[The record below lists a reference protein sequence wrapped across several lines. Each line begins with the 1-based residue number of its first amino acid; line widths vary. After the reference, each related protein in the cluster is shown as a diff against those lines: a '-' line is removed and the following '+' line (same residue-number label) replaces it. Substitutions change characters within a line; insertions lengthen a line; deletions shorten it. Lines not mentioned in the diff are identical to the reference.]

1 MNKIF
6 KSENGFTPVE
16 VLLIILILAVMGSI
30 GYTVY
35 HNDTSK
41 MKTSTVT
48 AGSSKSTTTA
58 PKSASENTTNNQIY
72 DEVVAQFM
80 LTKSTLEYFR
90 IFSDDKVQYSTGA
103 GTTYAYKLSGT
114 WHIAVAGEQGAQ
126 NCNQFGTVPANFRPE
141 CVSSSGNLAYAIK
154 DADGSSGSS
163 NYPEADAVSV
173 IVQ

>member
-90 IFSDDKVQYSTGA
+90 IFSA